1 MLRPYATPHRVNVQ
15 TLKRSTAP
23 PLHRFNVVYF
33 TAAHYR
39 REQHM
44 KNGLRD
50 ELIAVTSDLIRFQT
64 VADRPDAL
72 AANAEY
78 IAAYL
83 ATIPGIF
90 VERSEA
96 EGKPALVATLRET
109 RHPQLM
115 LNGHFDVVAARP
127 EQFEPQLRDGRIYG
141 RASQDMK
148 GSVAVM
154 LRLLKD
160 LAALPERPDVG
171 FQFVGDEEIG
181 GLLGTQ
187 RLRDEGW
194 GCDFFIALEPTDLN
208 ICYAHKGAMWIEL
221 RLPGAPA
228 HGSKPWQGR
237 NPVFALNQGLNII
250 EDRLPEPH
258 EEMYRTTIT
267 PTRVQTPSNSRNQ
280 VPPYLD
286 VTFDIRWTEETPP
299 EMLSLLIQEA
309 FPDAEL
315 QVSKSGA
322 GLVTDPKNPR
332 VQELAAIVAR
342 NTGRAPQF
350 YREHFA
356 TDARFYSQHG
366 VPAVCL
372 GPVGAGLHSDEEWVD
387 IDSLEQ
393 LYAILTE
400 LSLG

>member
-1 MLRPYATPHRVNVQ
+1 MG
-15 TLKRSTAP
+15 
-23 PLHRFNVVYF
+23 
-33 TAAHYR
+33 
-39 REQHM
+39 
-44 KNGLRD
+44 NGLRD

-72 AANAEY
+72 AANADY

-83 ATIPGIF
+83 ASIPGIF

-109 RHPQLM
+109 RSPRLM

-127 EQFEPQLRDGRIYG
+127 AQFIPLTRDGRIYG

-160 LAALPERPDVG
+160 LAVRPDRPDVG
-171 FQFVGDEEIG
+171 FQFVSDEEIG

-221 RLPGAPA
+221 RLPGTPA

-237 NPVFALNQGLNII
+237 NPVFALNHGLSLI
-250 EDRLPEPH
+250 EDRLPAPH
-258 EEMYRTTIT
+258 EEIYRTTIT
-267 PTRVQTPSNSRNQ
+267 PTMVQTAPNSRNQ

-286 VTFDIRWTEETPP
+286 VTFDIRWTDETPP
-299 EMLSLLIQEA
+299 EMLSALMREA

-315 QVSKSGA
+315 QVSRSGV
-322 GLVTDPKNPR
+322 GLLTDPNEPH
-332 VQELAAIVAR
+332 VQQLAQIVAR
-342 NTGRAPQF
+342 HSGRTPYF

-356 TDARFYSQHG
+356 TDARFYSHKG

-372 GPVGAGLHSDEEWVD
+372 GPVGAGLHSHEEWVE
-387 IDSLEQ
+387 IDSLHH

-400 LSLG
+400 LALS